1 MAKIERLF
9 QALAERGGSDLHLA
23 AGKAAAYRDS
33 GNIVGLQVNAPE
45 NDGTPAP
52 LDANVLSDSELRS
65 LLREIVSE
73 KQWAN
78 FEREHDLDFAYAL
91 EGVGRFRGNYFE
103 QQYGA
108 GAVFRRIPEEVI
120 PAEKLGLPASIPRL
134 ADLDAGLVLVTGPTG
149 SGKSTTL
156 ASLVDLINR
165 RHCKHIVTIE
175 DPLEFVHKNRKSVV
189 SHREV
194 GTHASNFSQAL
205 GAALRQDANVV
216 LVGEMRDF
224 ETISLAMEGA
234 SMGVLVLGTLH
245 TNGAAK
251 TIDRIV
257 DVFPRDQKA
266 QARGMLADSLQAVV
280 SQVLCRKIGGGR
292 VGMHEVLLRE
302 SGLAGAIREA
312 NPGMLNSI
320 MGAGKGRGMQLLDDA
335 LDAGVQQGV
344 IEGAEAYK
352 KANSKQRFQAFANAG
367 H

>member
-1 MAKIERLF
+1 MAQIEQLF
-9 QALAERGGSDLHLA
+9 TALRDRKGSDLHLA
-23 AGKAAAYRDS
+23 AGKPPAFRDA
-33 GNIVGLQVNAPE
+33 GNII
-45 NDGTPAP
+45 P
-52 LDANVLSDSELRS
+52 LDGKQPISDAQLRS
-65 LLREIVSE
+65 ILKEIVSE
-73 KQWAN
+73 KQWLA
-78 FEREHDLDFAYAL
+78 FEHEHDLDFAYAL
-91 EGVGRFRGNYFE
+91 PGVGRFRGNYFE
-103 QQYGA
+103 QQEGA
-108 GAVFRRIPEEVI
+108 GAVFRRIPEDIV
-120 PAEKLGLPASIPRL
+120 PAESLGLPASVPKL
-134 ADLDAGLVLVTGPTG
+134 ADLESGLVLVTGPTG

-156 ASLVDLINR
+156 ASIIDLINR
-165 RHCKHIVTIE
+165 KHCKHIVTIE

-194 GTHASNFSQAL
+194 GTHAPSFSAAL

-224 ETISLAMEGA
+224 ETIALAMEGA

-280 SQVLCRKIGGGR
+280 SQILCRKIGGGR
-292 VGMHEVLLRE
+292 VGIHEVLLRE
-302 SGLAGAIREA
+302 AGLGGAIREA

-320 MGAGKGRGMQLLDDA
+320 IGAGKGRGMQLLDDA
-335 LDAGVQQGV
+335 LDTAVQNGIV
-344 IEGAEAYK
+344 EGGEAYR
-352 KANSKQRFQAFANAG
+352 KANNKQRFQAFANAG

>member
-1 MAKIERLF
+1 MAQIERLF
-9 QALAERGGSDLHLA
+9 VALRDNKGSDLHLA
-23 AGKAAAYRDS
+23 AGKAPAYRDS
-33 GNIVGLQVNAPE
+33 GNIVSLASREPI
-45 NDGTPAP
+45 T
-52 LDANVLSDSELRS
+52 DAELRGI
-65 LLREIVSE
+65 LKEIVSE
-73 KQWAN
+73 KQWQS

-91 EGVGRFRGNYFE
+91 PGVGRFRGNYFE
-103 QQYGA
+103 QQEGV
-108 GAVFRRIPEEVI
+108 GAVFRRIPEEIV
-120 PAEKLGLPASIPRL
+120 PAEALGLPASVPKL
-134 ADLDAGLVLVTGPTG
+134 ADLDSGLVLVTGPTG

-156 ASLVDLINR
+156 ASIIDLINR

-194 GTHASNFSQAL
+194 GTHAPSFAKAL

-257 DVFPRDQKA
+257 DVFPRDQKS

-280 SQVLCRKIGGGR
+280 SQILCRKVGGGR
-292 VGMHEVLLRE
+292 VGIHEVLLRE
-302 SGLAGAIREA
+302 TGLGGAIREA

-320 MGAGKGRGMQLLDDA
+320 IGAGKGRGMQLLDDA
-335 LDAGVQQGV
+335 LEAAVQSGVVDG
-344 IEGAEAYK
+344 GEAYR
-352 KANSKQRFQAFANAG
+352 KANNKQRFQAFANAG

>member
-1 MAKIERLF
+1 MARIEQLF
-9 QALAERGGSDLHLA
+9 AALRDYQGSDLHLA
-23 AGKAAAYRDS
+23 AGRPPAFRDS
-33 GNIVGLQVNAPE
+33 GNIVDLGHHLP
-45 NDGTPAP
+45 
-52 LDANVLSDSELRS
+52 LSDADLRA
-65 LLREIVSE
+65 LLKEIVSDM
-73 KQWAN
+73 QWHT

-91 EGVGRFRGNYFE
+91 PGVGRFRGNYFE
-103 QQYGA
+103 QQDGV
-108 GAVFRRIPEEVI
+108 GAVFRRIPEDVV
-120 PAEKLGLPASIPRL
+120 PAESLGLPASVPKL
-134 ADLDAGLVLVTGPTG
+134 ADLDSGLVLVTGPTG

-156 ASLVDLINR
+156 ASLIDLINR
-165 RHCKHIVTIE
+165 KHAKHIVTIE

-194 GTHASNFSQAL
+194 GSHAPSFAAAL
-205 GAALRQDANVV
+205 GAALRQDADVV

-280 SQVLCRKIGGGR
+280 SQILCRKIGGGR
-292 VGMHEVLLRE
+292 VGIHEVLLRE
-302 SGLAGAIREA
+302 AGLGGAIREA

-320 MGAGKGRGMQLLDDA
+320 IGAGKGRGMQLLDDA
-335 LDAGVQQGV
+335 LEAAVQAGIV
-344 IEGAEAYK
+344 EGGEAYR
-352 KANSKQRFQAFANAG
+352 KANNKQRFQAFANSG

>member
-1 MAKIERLF
+1 MAQIEQLF
-9 QALAERGGSDLHLA
+9 VALRDRKGSDLHLA
-23 AGKAAAYRDS
+23 AGKPPAFRDS
-33 GNIVGLQVNAPE
+33 GNIV
-45 NDGTPAP
+45 T
-52 LDANVLSDSELRS
+52 LDSNEPLSDAQLRS
-65 LLREIVSE
+65 ILKEIVSE
-73 KQWAN
+73 RQWHL
-78 FEREHDLDFAYAL
+78 FEQEHDLDFAYAL
-91 EGVGRFRGNYFE
+91 PGVGRFRGNYFE
-103 QQYGA
+103 QQEGA
-108 GAVFRRIPEEVI
+108 GAVFRRIPEEIV
-120 PAEKLGLPASIPRL
+120 PAEALGLPAAVPKL

-156 ASLVDLINR
+156 ASIVDLINR
-165 RHCKHIVTIE
+165 KHCKHIVTIE

-194 GTHASNFSQAL
+194 GSHAPSFAHAL

-280 SQVLCRKIGGGR
+280 SQILCRKIGGGR
-292 VGMHEVLLRE
+292 VGIHEVLLRE
-302 SGLAGAIREA
+302 TGLGGAIREA

-320 MGAGKGRGMQLLDDA
+320 IGAGKGRGMQLLDDA
-335 LDAGVQQGV
+335 LDTAVQNGVV
-344 IEGAEAYK
+344 EGAEAYR
-352 KANSKQRFQAFANAG
+352 KANNKQRFQAFATAG